1 MRQIIV
7 IVIVLSCLWG
17 NVGQAAEEQ
26 AVRQLVENNTN
37 FALALYKAIA
47 GEQRGNLFLS
57 PYSISSALAMTYAGA
72 RGETEKQMAKTLRLS
87 QDQAAVHPAFAEIA
101 SKITAINASGNV
113 EITTANALWLQQ
125 NFQVLDAYLATI
137 RAQYRGQLVSVNFAE
152 AAEAARQQINAWI
165 EEQTKQKIRE
175 LLPAGSI
182 SNLTRCV
189 LTNAIYFKGK
199 WANAFDPDATSD
211 QPFWVSLDQEISV
224 PTMHLQAPMKYAQI
238 ENMQI
243 IELPYAG
250 EDISLLLAI
259 SKARDGIG
267 FLERHLAWDVLASWR
282 RDIAMQ
288 EIELFLPKFSV
299 TSQFGLAK
307 TLQQMGMSNAFS
319 DRADFS
325 GIEASKTLSIA
336 DVMHKAFIDLNEEGT
351 EAAGATGVVIGV
363 TSVQEPRPVPVVRAD
378 HPFFFLIQEKT
389 TGSILFMGRVANP
402 TAQ

>member
-1 MRQIIV
+1 MRKIIV
-7 IVIVLSCLWG
+7 MVIVLSCLWG
-17 NVGQAAEEQ
+17 NVGQAADEQ

-87 QDQAAVHPAFAEIA
+87 QDQATVHPAFAEIA
-101 SKITAINASGNV
+101 SKIAEISASGNV
-113 EITTANALWLQQ
+113 EIMTANALWLQQ

-137 RAQYRGQLVSVNFAE
+137 RAQYRGQLFPVNFVE
-152 AAEAARQQINAWI
+152 EAEAARQQINAWI
-165 EEQTKQKIRE
+165 EEQTQQKIQE

-199 WANAFDPDATSD
+199 WANAFDPAATSA

-224 PTMHLQAPMKYAQI
+224 PTMHLQAPMKYVQI

-243 IELPYAG
+243 VELPYAG
-250 EDISLLLAI
+250 KDISLLLAI

-288 EIELFLPKFSV
+288 DVELFLPKFSV
-299 TSQFGLAK
+299 TSQFGLAQ

-336 DVMHKAFIDLNEEGT
+336 DVMHKAFIDVNEEGT

-402 TAQ
+402 MAQ

>member
-1 MRQIIV
+1 MRKIAMGV
-7 IVIVLSCLWG
+7 MFLCCLWG
-17 NVGQAAEEQ
+17 NVGQAADEQ

-37 FALALYKAIA
+37 FALALYKAVA

-87 QDQAAVHPAFAEIA
+87 QGQAVVHPAFAEIA
-101 SKITAINASGNV
+101 SKLAAINAAGNV
-113 EITTANALWLQQ
+113 EVTVANALWLQQ
-125 NFQVLDAYLATI
+125 HFQVLDAYLATI
-137 RAQYRGQLVSVNFAE
+137 RAQYRGQLFPVNFVE

-175 LLPAGSI
+175 LLPAGSV
-182 SNLTRCV
+182 SDATRCV

-199 WANAFDPDATSD
+199 WANAFDADATTE
-211 QPFWVSLDQEISV
+211 QPFWVSLEQEISV
-224 PTMHLQAPMKYAQI
+224 PMMRLQAPMKFAQI

-243 IELPYAG
+243 VELPYAG
-250 EDISLLLAI
+250 EEVSLLLAI
-259 SKARDGIG
+259 STAKDGIG
-267 FLERHLAWDVLASWR
+267 FLERHLAWDVFASWR

-288 EIELFLPKFSV
+288 DVELFLPKFSF
-299 TSQFGLAK
+299 TSQFGLVN
-307 TLQQMGMSNAFS
+307 TLEQLGMIDAFS

-325 GIEASKTLSIA
+325 GIEESKTLRIS
-336 DVMHKAFIDLNEEGT
+336 DVLHKAFIEVNEEGT

-363 TSVQEPRPVPVVRAD
+363 TSVQEPRPVPVVRLD
-378 HPFFFLIQEKT
+378 HPFFFLIQEKA

-402 TAQ
+402 TEQ

>member
-1 MRQIIV
+1 MREIIV

-17 NVGQAAEEQ
+17 NVGQAADEQ

-72 RGETEKQMAKTLRLS
+72 RGETEKQIAKTLRLS
-87 QDQAAVHPAFAEIA
+87 QDQATIHPAFAEIA

-137 RAQYRGQLVSVNFAE
+137 RAQYRGQLFPVNFVE

-199 WANAFDPDATSD
+199 WANAFDPAATSD
-211 QPFWVSLDQEISV
+211 QSFWVSLDQEISV

-243 IELPYAG
+243 VELPYAG
-250 EDISLLLAI
+250 EEISLLLAI
-259 SKARDGIG
+259 SKAKDGIG
-267 FLERHLAWDVLASWR
+267 FLERHLAWDVLSSWR

-288 EIELFLPKFSV
+288 DVELFLPKFSV

-307 TLQQMGMSNAFS
+307 TLEQMGMSNAFS

-336 DVMHKAFIDLNEEGT
+336 DVMHKAFIDVNEEGT

-363 TSVQEPRPVPVVRAD
+363 TSVQEPHPVPVVRAD